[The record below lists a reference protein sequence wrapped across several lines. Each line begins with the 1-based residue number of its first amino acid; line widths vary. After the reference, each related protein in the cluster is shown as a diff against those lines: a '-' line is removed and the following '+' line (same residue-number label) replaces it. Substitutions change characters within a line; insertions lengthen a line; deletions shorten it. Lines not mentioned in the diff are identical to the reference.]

1 MFNNVFLDKYSR
13 SNFNINLCWESLRYK
28 QFLMG
33 GGNVE
38 YNITLQTVLNYLGV
52 ARISSVM
59 YKIAGKDV
67 NEKSEVTPG

>member
-1 MFNNVFLDKYSR
+1 MLGKFEIQAIPN
-13 SNFNINLCWESLRYK
+13 
-28 QFLMG
+28 G

-59 YKIAGKDV
+59 YKIAGKDA